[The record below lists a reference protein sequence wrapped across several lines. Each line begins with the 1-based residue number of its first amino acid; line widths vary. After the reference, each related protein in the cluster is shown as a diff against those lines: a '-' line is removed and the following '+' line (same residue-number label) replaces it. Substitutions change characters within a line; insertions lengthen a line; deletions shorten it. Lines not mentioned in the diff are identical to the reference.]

1 MQKFFYEKNSF
12 YLNGEEITIRS
23 GAIHYFR
30 LPKEYWRD
38 RLLKLKEC
46 GFNCVET
53 YVAWNLHEPEEG
65 EFHFE
70 DGLDLGAFI
79 DMAQDMGLLVI
90 VRPGPFI
97 CAEWE
102 SGGFPYWLHRY
113 PNLKIR
119 SCEPTYL
126 EKAKKYLLKVFEIV
140 KPRLIENGGN
150 IVMLQVENEFGSYGK
165 GEEYLQTLVAW
176 HKQYLPECVLF
187 TSDGAWKPFLLNGS
201 IDGILA
207 CGNYGSDVDGNMA
220 TLKELFPN
228 QPYCCAEFWC
238 GWFDHWGDI
247 HHMRDAGEIAACV
260 ESFLKGKYSF
270 NFYMFFGGTN
280 FGFMNGA
287 NLISGAEY
295 PNNGEYQPTVTSY
308 DYGALLTEAG
318 DRTPAYYKTREL
330 IEKYVGDVPPLTAKE
345 SEKRAYGKVI
355 FQGYASLM
363 DNLDTI
369 GKIYYSRQPL
379 SMEACEQAY
388 GYLYYEAEIVEE
400 GSLVFDVYR
409 DRIIITRDNKKVD
422 TYMRYGDKKAIT
434 PVFAKG
440 SKVGI
445 LLENMGRINYGV
457 HMFDSKRIELGID
470 GAKTGEWKN
479 VSLPMTDLSTLRFT
493 NIPAKLNENAG
504 FYKGTFAVDEPCDT
518 FLRLDGFSK
527 GFAMINGFNLGRY
540 WTEAGPTKTLYVPAT
555 ILKKG
560 ENQLIV
566 FDSDGANSLD
576 ATFVDQPCL

>member
-207 CGNYGSDVDGNMA
+207 CGN
-220 TLKELFPN
+220 
-228 QPYCCAEFWC
+228 
-238 GWFDHWGDI
+238 
-247 HHMRDAGEIAACV
+247 
-260 ESFLKGKYSF
+260 
-270 NFYMFFGGTN
+270 
-280 FGFMNGA
+280 
-287 NLISGAEY
+287 
-295 PNNGEYQPTVTSY
+295 
-308 DYGALLTEAG
+308 
-318 DRTPAYYKTREL
+318 
-330 IEKYVGDVPPLTAKE
+330 
-345 SEKRAYGKVI
+345 
-355 FQGYASLM
+355 AS
-363 DNLDTI
+363 
-369 GKIYYSRQPL
+369 
-379 SMEACEQAY
+379 
-388 GYLYYEAEIVEE
+388 
-400 GSLVFDVYR
+400 
-409 DRIIITRDNKKVD
+409 
-422 TYMRYGDKKAIT
+422 
-434 PVFAKG
+434 
-440 SKVGI
+440 
-445 LLENMGRINYGV
+445 
-457 HMFDSKRIELGID
+457 
-470 GAKTGEWKN
+470 
-479 VSLPMTDLSTLRFT
+479 
-493 NIPAKLNENAG
+493 
-504 FYKGTFAVDEPCDT
+504 
-518 FLRLDGFSK
+518 
-527 GFAMINGFNLGRY
+527 
-540 WTEAGPTKTLYVPAT
+540 
-555 ILKKG
+555 
-560 ENQLIV
+560 
-566 FDSDGANSLD
+566 
-576 ATFVDQPCL
+576 